1 MKKKLKADVSKE
13 ILNLREVDL
22 VKLEKNVD

>member
-13 ILNLREVDL
+13 ILNLQEVDL